1 MEKIGF
7 LNGLGQVQ
15 EKDSANV
22 RTELMAALG
31 VASRMSL
38 SNYSRGLIEPK
49 VSQANAVELVFNKY
63 GITEIWDS

>member
-1 MEKIGF
+1 MKKIGF
-7 LNGLGQVQ
+7 LKGLGQVQ
-15 EKDSANV
+15 EKDSTNV
-22 RTELMAALG
+22 RNELMAALG

-38 SNYSRGLIEPK
+38 SNYSRGLIETK

>member
-1 MEKIGF
+1 MKKIGF